1 MDEKNYMKNGQR
13 YEQKA
18 WPMPIAVKT
27 HHQGY
32 VLQTGDTEYM
42 YGSVPELIKG
52 LAVHA
57 GLKQE
62 DAMSTEELDRLVEG
76 IINGE
81 ALTQALAEVVEL
93 KKVIKTLNKEIKKL
107 EKNEKLSRD

>member
-18 WPMPIAVKT
+18 WPLPIAVKT

-57 GLKQE
+57 GLNQ
-62 DAMSTEELDRLVEG
+62 DGFMTSEELDRLVEG

-93 KKVIKTLNKEIKKL
+93 KKVVKTLNKEIKKL